1 MTQYYLPPDQS
12 SGMAAFSGVVRDD
25 GAWIPDD
32 PANRDWAE
40 YQDWLKDG
48 NTALP
53 YPPEG
58 VPVTVVAEPEAKP
71 PPTPAAHA
79 RTRK

>member
-1 MTQYYLPPDQS
+1 MTQYYLPPDPTG
-12 SGMAAFSGVVRDD
+12 GMPAFDGVVRED
-25 GAWIPDD
+25 GAWIPEDT
-32 PANRDWAE
+32 ANRDWVE
-40 YQDWLKDG
+40 YQTWVAEG

-71 PPTPAAHA
+71 PAPAAHT